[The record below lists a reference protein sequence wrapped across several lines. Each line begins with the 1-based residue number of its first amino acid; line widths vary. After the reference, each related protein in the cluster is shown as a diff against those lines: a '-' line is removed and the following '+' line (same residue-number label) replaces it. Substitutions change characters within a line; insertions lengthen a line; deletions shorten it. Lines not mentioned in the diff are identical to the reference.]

1 MNMRLI
7 NVLVAIT
14 ALILLSAGSPV
25 ADPKAFTGSFR
36 MEVHTFKN
44 NKEDKHSPVN
54 MRIWSREDM
63 MLYELVMPGQ
73 QQQMRM
79 LSDLR
84 GNWSY
89 TLIDNG
95 QGSRTAMK
103 MKRPEFSGLVDDKK
117 GEKPQITVTKE
128 TKVIEGHNCIKVIAT
143 SKEGTW
149 TAWVA
154 TGLRSAFLD
163 MARAMDGQAAQQ
175 NRFARTDVEGFP
187 LEYEWAP
194 ASGDERVVCNI
205 KELVVGKVDDKL
217 FDLSGYQLIEM
228 PSFGMPPR

>member
-1 MNMRLI
+1 MRLLSI
-7 NVLVAIT
+7 
-14 ALILLSAGSPV
+14 ALIVSFALTSSAQSTNS
-25 ADPKAFTGSFR
+25 FTGSFR

-54 MRIWSREDM
+54 MRIWSREGM
-63 MLYELVMPGQ
+63 LLYELVMPDQ
-73 QQQMRM
+73 PQQMRM
-79 LSDLR
+79 LTDLR
-84 GNWSY
+84 TNFVY

-95 QGSRTAMK
+95 QGGRTAMK
-103 MKRPEFSGLVDDKK
+103 MKRPELGSLVDDKK
-117 GEKPQITVTKE
+117 SEKPQITVTKE
-128 TKVIEGHNCIKVIAT
+128 TRMIEGHNCTKVIVT

-187 LEYEWAP
+187 LEYDWVP
-194 ASGDERVVCNI
+194 ASGDERVVCNV
-205 KELVVGKVDDKL
+205 KELVVGKVDEKL
-217 FDLSGYQLIEM
+217 FDLNGYQMIEM

>member
-1 MNMRLI
+1 MIMRLF
-7 NVLVAIT
+7 VLLL
-14 ALILLSAGSPV
+14 AL
-25 ADPKAFTGSFR
+25 AFTVTTSATRPPGDPTPFIGSFR

-44 NKEDKHSPVN
+44 NQEDKHSPVN
-54 MRIWSREDM
+54 MRIWSRADM
-63 MLYELVMPGQ
+63 LLYELVIPGQ
-73 QQQMRM
+73 TQQMRM
-79 LSDLR
+79 LTDLR
-84 GNWSY
+84 TNYAY
-89 TLIDNG
+89 TLIGNG
-95 QGSRTAMK
+95 QGGGTAMK
-103 MKRPEFSGLVDDKK
+103 MKRPDLGSLVDDKK
-117 GEKPQITVTKE
+117 SEKPQITVTKE
-128 TKVIEGHNCIKVIAT
+128 TRMIEGHYCTKMIAT

-187 LEYEWAP
+187 LEYEWVP

-205 KELVVGKVDDKL
+205 KELVVGKVDEKL
-217 FDLSGYQLIEM
+217 FDLNGYQLIEM